1 VAGRPGVLDYNPGL
15 RRLLSFL
22 PGGWLPLAT
31 VAAILAVNAAGI
43 GGILV
48 VRRGAIEQAD
58 KLFQLEIAERAR
70 ALESRLASSRA
81 DLAFLVAS
89 PALVTLERDLL
100 SEDPREARWRRMAV
114 EGALLLF
121 LRGHPETRSL
131 VVYGNQGAPLVAAG
145 RRGGVPVL
153 WLPSRVPAGVTQASD
168 ASSRVV
174 LARFDIAGL
183 EGSGK
188 DAAALEASLD
198 PLLLLKDRAAGD
210 WRGDAC
216 GLSDRREN
224 LLAGGSDTPS
234 GEPDAGDP
242 ARASALVHTEGWSA
256 EAPWTLSCLRTSAA
270 SLSILEPVA
279 ARYRTSLVLILAIM
293 GLAVVLGSFA
303 IQQERRSQMLE
314 ARAREDARV
323 RELERQLFHAERLS
337 TVGRLAAGMA
347 HEINNPLEGISNY
360 LRLAREA
367 LERGDADGVKRR
379 LDSVQEGLDRAAGI
393 VRRVLVHAEPAASP
407 RARVDLNAV
416 ISEAAA
422 FVRSRSEFAA
432 IRFVMDLDPAM
443 PAVRGDAVTL
453 GQLFLNLVIN
463 ACEAQPSGGEVCL
476 STRALEDGSAA
487 AEVADHGPGVPS
499 EERARV
505 FEPFYTTKESTGLGL
520 SICHAIAQQHQAHL
534 SVSDRP
540 GGGAVFRIVLP
551 PPAARPD
558 CAIAEVRHA

>member
-1 VAGRPGVLDYNPGL
+1 
-15 RRLLSFL
+15 
-22 PGGWLPLAT
+22 
-31 VAAILAVNAAGI
+31 VAAILAVNAAGL

-70 ALESRLASSRA
+70 ALESRLASTRA

-121 LRGHPETRSL
+121 LRGHSETRSL

-153 WLPSRVPAGVTQASD
+153 WLPSRLPASEITATEPASR
-168 ASSRVV
+168 AVV
-174 LARFDIAGL
+174 ARFDIAGL

-188 DAAALEASLD
+188 DAAALEAVLD
-198 PLLLLKDRAAGD
+198 PLLLLKDRARGD
-210 WRGDAC
+210 ARGDDAC
-216 GLSDRREN
+216 GLSDRKRAP
-224 LLAGGSDTPS
+224 LAGDSGTSSGGSDR
-234 GEPDAGDP
+234 GRP

-256 EAPWTLSCLRTSAA
+256 EAPWTLSCERTSAA
-270 SLSILEPVA
+270 SLSIVEPVA
-279 ARYRTSLVLILAIM
+279 ARYRTSLALILAIM
-293 GLAVVLGSFA
+293 ALAVVLGFFA

-314 ARAREDARV
+314 ARAREEARV
-323 RELERQLFHAERLS
+323 RDLERQLFHAERLS

-360 LRLAREA
+360 LRLAREE
-367 LERGDADGVKRR
+367 LQRGDAVGVRRR
-379 LDSVQEGLDRAAGI
+379 LDSVQEGLERAAGI
-393 VRRVLVHAEPAASP
+393 VRRVLAHAEPAASP
-407 RARVDLNAV
+407 RAHLDLNAV
-416 ISEAAA
+416 VSEAAA
-422 FVRSRSEFAA
+422 FVRSRSEFAG
-432 IRFVMDLDPAM
+432 IRFVLDLDPSM
-443 PAVRGDAVTL
+443 PIVRGDPVTL

-463 ACEAQPSGGEVCL
+463 ACEAQPGGGEVCL
-476 STRALEDGSAA
+476 STRAQKDGSVAV
-487 AEVADHGPGVPS
+487 EVADHGPGVPP

-534 SVSDRP
+534 SVSDRS
-540 GGGAVFRIVLP
+540 GGGAVFRMVLP
-551 PPAARPD
+551 PATRPES
-558 CAIAEVRHA
+558 AIAEVRHA